1 MKYLRIFNDHTDYG
15 DRREELIYP
24 NVSYCL
30 QEEELHYA
38 GDYERYLTFECVDN
52 QWSELDFD
60 LPEWLPI
67 SMVEYVEV
75 SVDGGR
81 TWDLYEN
88 DGESG
93 ISIYI
98 DDAPLDNK
106 VMFRGSATQ
115 YAGQVYIDEE
125 KSTTLVYSY
134 FSGNGG
140 NFKVYGNIMSLFYAD
155 NFIDRSFSNGTNYNC
170 YSLFY
175 NFTGLID
182 ASNLILPVTTLLEEH
197 CYDSMFNGCTS
208 LTTAPVLPAT
218 TLAYRCY
225 RYMFK
230 GCSSLMVAPELP
242 VTTLANSCYQSMFQ
256 GCTSL
261 TAAPVL
267 LATTLVPYC
276 YEAMFASCANLRY
289 VKAMFT
295 TAPVTVAPP
304 GYTMS
309 WLNNVAAT
317 GTFVKNVNANWS
329 MPGIDGIPIGW
340 TVQTVSA

>member
-38 GDYERYLTFECVDN
+38 GDYERYLTFECVDS

-93 ISIYI
+93 LSIYI
-98 DDAPLDNK
+98 DEAPLDNK

-115 YAGQVYIDEE
+115 YAGLVYIDDET
-125 KSTTLVYSY
+125 STTLVYSY

-182 ASNLILPVTTLLEEH
+182 ASNLILPSINLKDY
-197 CYDSMFNGCTS
+197 CYESMFNGCTS
-208 LTTAPVLPAT
+208 LMAAPVLPAT
-218 TLAYRCY
+218 TLSAYCY
-225 RYMFK
+225 KSMFR

-242 VTTLANSCYQSMFQ
+242 VTTLAEGCYQSMFS

-267 LATTLVPYC
+267 PATTLVTYC
-276 YEAMFASCANLRY
+276 YQGMFYDCTNLRY

-295 TAPVTVAPP
+295 TTPVTVLPP
-304 GYTMS
+304 GYTMG
-309 WLNNVAAT
+309 WLYNVAAT
-317 GTFVKNVNANWS
+317 GTFVKNSSANWTLT
-329 MPGIDGIPIGW
+329 GDTGIPSGW
-340 TVQTVSA
+340 TVETASE